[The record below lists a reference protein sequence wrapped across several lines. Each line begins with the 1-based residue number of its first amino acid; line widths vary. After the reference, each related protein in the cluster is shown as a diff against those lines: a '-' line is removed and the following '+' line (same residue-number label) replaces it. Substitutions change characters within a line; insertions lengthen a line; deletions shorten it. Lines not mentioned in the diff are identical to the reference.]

1 MTQEM
6 TQLEHMLREA
16 QGDNTPDLIQRLHQY
31 RHALSMITKPIKVEA
46 STVGSRYG
54 GDEITLAWRSLQ
66 QAKMWLGMA
75 LGVNQVDPPWEK
87 DGDN

>member
-1 MTQEM
+1 MPTEPM
-6 TQLEHMLREA
+6 KT
-16 QGDNTPDLIQRLHQY
+16 GPDLIDRLHSY
-31 RHALSMITKPIKVEA
+31 RQEISKLIQPIRAEVSLRHEK
-46 STVGSRYG
+46 G

-75 LGVNQVDPPWEK
+75 LGENQINPPWEK